1 MWIIA
6 TAYPARTTG
15 PAVTS
20 QMVINALAPPDSKGI
35 VVKVGFYDV
44 VLQFRNESM
53 RRVLLAV
60 HTSVR
65 LAVEVTQQA
74 GTKSN
79 RKDMISCADPNH

>member
-20 QMVINALAPPDSKGI
+20 RMVINALALPDSKGI

-44 VLQFRNESM
+44 MLPFRNEYM
-53 RRVLLAV
+53 RRGLLAV
-60 HTSVR
+60 HTGS
-65 LAVEVTQQA
+65 
-74 GTKSN
+74 S
-79 RKDMISCADPNH
+79 S